1 MENDVQMP
9 YGYRMQYSPSIKI
22 QGIRRIRSAEKHQK
36 SRLIKLDFKTPKKE
50 HITGPFLSYLKWNY
64 GDT

>member
-50 HITGPFLSYLKWNY
+50 HITGPFLSYLK
-64 GDT
+64 